1 MKVRDI
7 LDEKGRQVVTTA
19 PDQSIREA
27 ARMFVHH
34 GLGAM
39 PVVEDGELR
48 GMISERDALRVAM
61 HGSGSWESTRVAAA
75 MAEELFVVTEDDDLD
90 YLMDVITVNRIR
102 HLPVVDGNELRG
114 LVSIGDAL
122 KAARGDQSG
131 DRTFRRYFRG
141 RFS

>member
-7 LDEKGRQVVTTA
+7 LEEKGRQVVTTA

-27 ARMFVHH
+27 ARMFVDH

-61 HGSGSWESTRVAAA
+61 HGSRSWKSTRVAAA

-122 KAARGDQSG
+122 KAARGDDSG
-131 DRTFRRYFRG
+131 GRTFRRYSRG
-141 RFS
+141 MTS